1 MRPANGSKTET
12 LSRAQAG
19 ATAMAIAS
27 VSVKSP
33 EKFCRHSDWR
43 SCPMSIRARRLAVVV
58 SWIGHPLVFV
68 TISVGIVLTTQVASR
83 AAIPLLA
90 ALFLSLIAPMGL
102 LLFFGV
108 RSGRWADADV
118 SVREERKRF
127 YPIAI
132 PLSALG
138 TIVMWLANTP
148 RSILRGGVITL
159 LLLIASAIVN
169 HWSKISLHTLFAT
182 YCTVIL
188 FRVNIFC
195 GLVAL
200 VLGGLVCVWRVLS
213 SREYVSENISGIAL
227 GTVGGIATAWMSI

>member
-1 MRPANGSKTET
+1 
-12 LSRAQAG
+12 
-19 ATAMAIAS
+19 
-27 VSVKSP
+27 
-33 EKFCRHSDWR
+33 
-43 SCPMSIRARRLAVVV
+43 MSIRARRLAVVV

-68 TISVGIVLTTQVASR
+68 TISVGIVVTTQLASR

-108 RSGRWADADV
+108 RSGRWGDADV

-138 TIVMWLANTP
+138 TIVMGLANTP
-148 RSILRGGVITL
+148 RYILRGGMITL
-159 LLLIASAIVN
+159 LLLIAAIIN
-169 HWSKISLHTLFAT
+169 HWSKVSLHTLFAT

-195 GLVAL
+195 GSAAL
-200 VLGGLVCVWRVLS
+200 ILAGLVFWSRLFLS
-213 SREYVSENISGIAL
+213 RHTISENISGVAL
-227 GTVGGIATAWMSI
+227 GSVGGIATAWMSI